1 MLRTLIAR
9 LLWLGRLTSALF
21 GLVLLLG
28 VALGL
33 GTAALAAVPGDPLKL
48 GQVNTINALT
58 SLTGRSGTA
67 LLKLDNNG
75 AGPALAVQVEPGK
88 PPLTVN
94 AGAAKATN
102 LNADKLDG
110 LDAGGFAPRLWAKV
124 RFDGTLLHGNGA
136 TSARREP
143 VGAGFQYFVVF
154 DRSVAACG
162 YVATVGEDFAAYDPP
177 GEIQAALATLPSQT
191 DTVFVSI
198 DAGTT
203 TVARQF
209 SLMVLC

>member
-1 MLRTLIAR
+1 MIILSGSGTV
-9 LLWLGRLTSALF
+9 GGGGGGGSAW
-21 GLVLLLG
+21 VNKYG
-28 VALGL
+28 VNENA
-33 GTAALAAVPGDPLKL
+33 T
-48 GQVNTINALT
+48 THALT
-58 SLTGRSGTA
+58 GTIYG
-67 LLKLDNNG
+67 LDNNG

-94 AGAAKATN
+94 AGAGKATN

-110 LDAGGFAPRLWAKV
+110 LDATGFAPRLWAKV

-143 VGAGFQYFVVF
+143 AGAGFQYFVAF